1 MKLGMQ
7 VGLVPGH
14 TVLYG
19 NPALPPQKGVG
30 APQFLA
36 RVHCGQ
42 TAEWIKMAIGMEVG
56 LGSGHIVPD
65 GDTAPPPKKGA
76 EPLPNFR
83 PISIVAKR
91 LDTSRCHLLWR

>member
-91 LDTSRCHLLWR
+91 LDGSR